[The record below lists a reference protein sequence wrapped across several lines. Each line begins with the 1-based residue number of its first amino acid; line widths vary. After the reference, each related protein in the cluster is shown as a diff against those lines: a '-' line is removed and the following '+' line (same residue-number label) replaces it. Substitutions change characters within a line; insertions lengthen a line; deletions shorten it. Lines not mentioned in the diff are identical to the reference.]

1 MKNTQSFRE
10 RYFAQRESDKA
21 TWDRC
26 NTAKTNTKEVK
37 QTKHTDC
44 QPDTEWHYRYITE
57 TNDGQTTN
65 ENNYGWP
72 DWINRYVTWMVWL
85 WIWR

>member
-10 RYFAQRESDKA
+10 KYFAQRESDKA

-26 NTAKTNTKEVK
+26 NSVKTNTEATK
-37 QTKHTDC
+37 QTKRTDY
-44 QPDTEWHYRYITE
+44 QPDIKWHCRYTTE

-72 DWINRYVTWMVWL
+72 DWISRYVTWMAWL